1 MQQNITILGSTG
13 SIGMNTLEVVK
24 LHPERFKIFAL
35 TAHNNIERMVAQCLA
50 FRPRYA
56 VMLEAGVALQLEQRL
71 REHHLETEVL
81 SGGEALVTVASHSQV
96 DTVMA
101 CIVGAAGLLPTLA
114 AAKSGK
120 RILLA
125 NKEALVMSGAL
136 LIEAVRAHNALLLPV
151 DSEHNAIFQC
161 LPADFKPGQSP
172 SGIKRIILTASG
184 GAFRNWDIERLA
196 LATPEQACTH
206 PNWVMGA
213 KITVDSATMMN
224 KGLEVIEASYLF
236 GVEIDRI
243 EVVLHPQS
251 VIHSMVE
258 YLDRSVL
265 AQLGMPDMRTPIAQ
279 TLSWP
284 ERINSGV
291 ESLDLIKV
299 GRLDFEPVSLAR
311 YPCLGLAYAAL
322 KAGGTATAI
331 LNAANE
337 IAVQAFLERKI
348 LFTDIPRLIDEV
360 LNAVPFEAAHTLE
373 QVLESDAKAR
383 EAAKRLI
390 SRSMFPSPTRGEGK
404 KLRLLE
410 KKLGLY
416 EKNYCLSLG

>member
-1 MQQNITILGSTG
+1 MQSITILGSTG
-13 SIGMNTLEVVK
+13 SIGMSTLEVIR

-35 TAHNNIERMVAQCLA
+35 TAHNNVERMVTQCLE

-56 VMLEAGVALQLEQRL
+56 VMLQANAAKQLEQCL
-71 REHHLETEVL
+71 RSHSTDTEVL
-81 SGGEALVTVASHSQV
+81 AGAEALVTVASHTQV

-101 CIVGAAGLLPTLA
+101 CIVGAAGLLPALA

-136 LIEAVRAHNALLLPV
+136 LIDAVRVHNALLLPV

-161 LPADFKPGQSP
+161 LPADFKPGQAP

-184 GAFRNWDIERLA
+184 GAFRDWDTDKLA
-196 LATPEQACTH
+196 GVTPEQACTH

-236 GVEIDRI
+236 GVGIDRI

-251 VIHSMVE
+251 VIHSLVE

-284 ERINSGV
+284 QRINSGV
-291 ESLDLIKV
+291 ESLDLVKV
-299 GRLDFEPVSLAR
+299 GRLDFEPVSLTR

-337 IAVQAFLERKI
+337 VAVQAFLERK
-348 LFTDIPRLIDEV
+348 LRFTDIPRLIDQV
-360 LNAVPFEAAHTLE
+360 LNTVPIDSAHSLE
-373 QVLESDAKAR
+373 NVLESDAKAR
-383 EAAKRLI
+383 QVAE
-390 SRSMFPSPTRGEGK
+390 
-404 KLRLLE
+404 RLLT
-410 KKLGLY
+410 
-416 EKNYCLSLG
+416 KNYCLSLG